1 MNHCVL
7 YFTGLWGLINN
18 AGISGRSGVVEWLN
32 LDDYHK
38 VTGVNL
44 FGLIDVTMTF
54 LPLIKKEKGR
64 IVNTGKL
71 NVILEQNKGYQ

>member
-1 MNHCVL
+1 M
-7 YFTGLWGLINN
+7 NN
-18 AGISGRSGVVEWLN
+18 AGISGKGGQIDWFN
-32 LDDYHK
+32 MDDYHQ

-64 IVNTGKL
+64 IVNTGQSL
-71 NVILEQNKGYQ
+71 VNKTAQIPK